1 MPQFH
6 SPNWCHRHRRRR
18 CVKEKFPQ
26 KSEETLRPT
35 WQTSMATVWRR
46 TTMNCPCDC
55 KWNQVWRWEILEE
68 WPPCE
73 WWWEPPPT
81 DAIDFVMTMSLIFP
95 IHWLSSSSEIP
106 FETRHKAADRVGSFL
121 YKQQK
126 NRKKKMKI
134 KVSTNDK
141 QCLNENLC
149 RCLILDRNG
158 WDLRD
163 NPVGSYWCSTI
174 HDAVAPEWHYTLWD
188 VAVVEI
194 PTMPVWLV
202 CAPPTRTSIVFY
214 IHTTSRKDHV
224 EGIER
229 GRKKKRERK

>member
-1 MPQFH
+1 
-6 SPNWCHRHRRRR
+6 
-18 CVKEKFPQ
+18 
-26 KSEETLRPT
+26 
-35 WQTSMATVWRR
+35 
-46 TTMNCPCDC
+46 
-55 KWNQVWRWEILEE
+55 
-68 WPPCE
+68 
-73 WWWEPPPT
+73 
-81 DAIDFVMTMSLIFP
+81 
-95 IHWLSSSSEIP
+95 
-106 FETRHKAADRVGSFL
+106 
-121 YKQQK
+121 
-126 NRKKKMKI
+126 MKI

-214 IHTTSRKDHV
+214 IHNQPEGSRWGHWKG
-224 EGIER
+224 EE
-229 GRKKKRERK
+229 KKERERKIKSLLVQNGARLFKQPNDKDTTLTVDGQHKICSTFLWYTTTFSVSSSFLTWFC